1 VKKKDQG
8 HRYTERGFS
17 LIEVLVAMVLFSVAF
32 LGFANLQVGTIRANG
47 TAARRTFA
55 ATFAQQ
61 AVEKIRNGGA
71 CTTIPPAIQ
80 GSITYSA
87 ACTMVAGPNNTQ
99 NVTITVTWSD
109 PATQT
114 VTLQTRI

>member
-1 VKKKDQG
+1 VKKKNQG
-8 HRYTERGFS
+8 QRYTEQGFS

-32 LGFANLQVGTIRANG
+32 LGFANLQVGTIKANG

-61 AVEKIRNGGA
+61 TVERVRNGGA
-71 CTTIPPAIQ
+71 CQSTSSVQ

-87 ACTMVAGPNNTQ
+87 TCTPAAGPNNTQ
-99 NVTITVTWSD
+99 NVTVTVTWSD
-109 PATQT
+109 PTTQT

>member
-1 VKKKDQG
+1 VKKEQSQW
-8 HRYTERGFS
+8 YAERGFS

-32 LGFANLQVGTIRANG
+32 LGFAKLQVGTIKANG

-61 AVEKIRNGGA
+61 AIERIRNGGA
-71 CTTIPPAIQ
+71 CNTTPATQ
-80 GSITYSA
+80 GSITYSV

-99 NVTITVTWSD
+99 NVTVTVTWSD
-109 PATQT
+109 PTTQT
-114 VTLQTRI
+114 VTLQTRT